1 MRAGRAFGP
10 PGTSAAAV
18 FGGAVLFAVRRGPRA
33 LFPGPRASS
42 FSAGLPPAPA
52 AENPAWPRLLFE
64 VSFGSQGE
72 SARRRLVRRTEGRGP
87 HLDERPRSAWT
98 ETSRRTASHPGTHH
112 RFSSFITSRLGCGA

>member
-18 FGGAVLFAVRRGPRA
+18 FGGAAFLECSSRGPRA

-42 FSAGLPPAPA
+42 FSAGLPPAPV

-64 VSFGSQGE
+64 VSFESQGE

-98 ETSRRTASHPGTHH
+98 ETSLTHRVPSRDSSSVLIIH
-112 RFSSFITSRLGCGA
+112 HFS

>member
-64 VSFGSQGE
+64 VSFDRKVSPLVGVSSDGLRV
-72 SARRRLVRRTEGRGP
+72 ADRTLMNDLDRRGR
-87 HLDERPRSAWT
+87 RPR
-98 ETSRRTASHPGTHH
+98 
-112 RFSSFITSRLGCGA
+112 

>member
-18 FGGAVLFAVRRGPRA
+18 FGGAAFLECSSRGPRA

-64 VSFGSQGE
+64 VSFDRKVTPLVGVSSDGLRV
-72 SARRRLVRRTEGRGP
+72 ADRTLMNDLDRRGR
-87 HLDERPRSAWT
+87 RPR
-98 ETSRRTASHPGTHH
+98 
-112 RFSSFITSRLGCGA
+112 